1 METKLAFVT
10 ITLYEYNKLNYD
22 IDELKKQVEYYKNDK
37 DFCYSMIKNNHETND
52 YFRESA
58 SYWRKRASDHHES
71 TEKLQSKC
79 KQLIEEMQCKIIEEI
94 IKK

>member
-1 METKLAFVT
+1 
-10 ITLYEYNKLNYD
+10 
-22 IDELKKQVEYYKNDK
+22 
-37 DFCYSMIKNNHETND
+37 MIYETND

-58 SYWRKRASDHHES
+58 SYWRKHAFNHHES

-79 KQLIEEMQCKIIEEI
+79 KQFIEEMQCKIIEEI

>member
-1 METKLAFVT
+1 
-10 ITLYEYNKLNYD
+10 
-22 IDELKKQVEYYKNDK
+22 
-37 DFCYSMIKNNHETND
+37 MIHETND

-58 SYWRKRASDHHES
+58 SYWRKHASNHHES

-79 KQLIEEMQCKIIEEI
+79 KHLIEKMQCKLIDEI